1 MVGALSVTE
10 TISYG
15 ILAYAFTVFIAP
27 MRAEL
32 GWSVASLTGAYS
44 LGLLTAGIA
53 AVPLGRWLDEH
64 GARLPMSLGS
74 LLAAA
79 LLLAW
84 SAVGTPWSFYLIW
97 AGLGVAMA
105 ALLYEPAFVVLAT
118 WFRRDLGR
126 ALTVLTFLAGFASVI
141 FIPLAG
147 FLVDAYGWR
156 TAVRLLAAVQLA
168 TFPLHALLLRRRPAD
183 LGLAVDGFR
192 SPVGE
197 ETPATDGLTAGEAFA
212 RPDFRRLAIA
222 FSLSTFVITAIGVHL
237 VPLLVATGT
246 SLTAAAGIGGA
257 IGLMALPGRVIL
269 TPLGD
274 VWPRRLVAAGIFG
287 LQALG
292 LLTLFG
298 WSGTSFA
305 LWAFSTARYTRGR
318 RALQRIG
325 RGGTFVG
332 RMARSAVRTSSKVTK
347 AFGLACWITAS
358 SLRERFLGITLNAML
373 TSPSRPLAFITVTV
387 QPASRSAV
395 VTSALFVGV
404 TTRIRVLPSA
414 SQSLMVQPTR
424 VPVA

>member
-1 MVGALSVTE
+1 VKPGSRPFHGWVIVGTLSVTE

-15 ILAYAFTVFIAP
+15 VLFYAFTVFIAP
-27 MRAEL
+27 MQAEL
-32 GWSVASLTGAYS
+32 GWSVAAITGAYS

-53 AVPLGRWLDEH
+53 AVPIGRWLDEH
-64 GARLPMSLGS
+64 GSRLLMSVGS
-74 LLAAA
+74 LLATV

-84 SAVGTPWSFYLIW
+84 SAVDSLWAFYLLW
-97 AGLGVAMA
+97 AALGVTTA
-105 ALLYEPAFVVLAT
+105 AVHYEPAFVALAT
-118 WFRRDLGR
+118 WFRRDLGK

-156 TAVRLLAAVQLA
+156 MALRLLAAVQLT

-192 SPVGE
+192 SPVAE
-197 ETPATDGLTAGEAFA
+197 ETPATEGLTAGEAFA

-274 VWPRRLVAAGIFG
+274 VWPRRLLAAGIFG

-305 LWAFSTARYTRGR
+305 LWAFVVLYGAGFGAITPARAALLAEYYGGAQFGR
-318 RALQRIG
+318 IS
-325 RGGTFVG
+325 G
-332 RMARSAVRTSSKVTK
+332 RMALINALARAVAPVST
-347 AFGLACWITAS
+347 GLLVTAS
-358 SLRERFLGITLNAML
+358 GGDYGLLLVLLALGVALAAVAVGIARPPSLPARNA
-373 TSPSRPLAFITVTV
+373 AE
-387 QPASRSAV
+387 
-395 VTSALFVGV
+395 
-404 TTRIRVLPSA
+404 LPG
-414 SQSLMVQPTR
+414 
-424 VPVA
+424 